1 MNDDGCV
8 DRDGPFYTLWHVMT
22 ALHQSDQCCKCYT
35 NQKRL
40 FAKCCTNHRMFTI
53 LHMHRSQS
61 TSHFH
66 SPIPSLHPL
75 ISILF
80 CPSLSVY
87 HVDAFLNNL
96 HPLQASLLLLMMSL
110 DPLLMWTS
118 NITCT
123 IKTTILVF
131 GDKFEFILEDACNVP
146 YSTRQSRE
154 VDRQSG

>member
-1 MNDDGCV
+1 M
-8 DRDGPFYTLWHVMT
+8 HM
-22 ALHQSDQCCKCYT
+22 
-35 NQKRL
+35 
-40 FAKCCTNHRMFTI
+40 
-53 LHMHRSQS
+53 HMHRSQS
-61 TSHFH
+61 TIQSH

-80 CPSLSVY
+80 YPSLSVY
-87 HVDAFLNNL
+87 HVDAFLNSL
-96 HPLQASLLLLMMSL
+96 HPPQASLLLLMMSL

-131 GDKFEFILEDACNVP
+131 GDKFAFILEGACNVP
-146 YSTRQSRE
+146 YSTRQSRG

>member
-1 MNDDGCV
+1 MTTGCV

-22 ALHQSDQCCKCYT
+22 ALHQS
-35 NQKRL
+35 
-40 FAKCCTNHRMFTI
+40 
-53 LHMHRSQS
+53 QS
-61 TSHFH
+61 TVQSH

-75 ISILF
+75 TSILF
-80 CPSLSVY
+80 YPSLSVY

-96 HPLQASLLLLMMSL
+96 HPLQTSLLLLMILL

-123 IKTTILVF
+123 IKTTIILF
-131 GDKFEFILEDACNVP
+131 GDKFAFILEGACNVP
-146 YSTRQSRE
+146 YSTRQSRV

>member
-1 MNDDGCV
+1 MALFIPRACDDSAAPIRSMLQV
-8 DRDGPFYTLWHVMT
+8 
-22 ALHQSDQCCKCYT
+22 LHQSEAIVCKVLHQSQ
-35 NQKRL
+35 NVHN
-40 FAKCCTNHRMFTI
+40 FAHA
-53 LHMHRSQS
+53 QS
-61 TSHFH
+61 HSIPFH
-66 SPIPSLHPL
+66 H
-75 ISILF
+75 SILSF
-80 CPSLSVY
+80 PSCSIHPSLSVY

-96 HPLQASLLLLMMSL
+96 HPLQASLLLLMISL

-131 GDKFEFILEDACNVP
+131 GDKFAFILEDACNVP

>member
-1 MNDDGCV
+1 MNDDRVCGRGRV
-8 DRDGPFYTLWHVMT
+8 LFIPHQGDRQFCT
-22 ALHQSDQCCKCYT
+22 
-35 NQKRL
+35 
-40 FAKCCTNHRMFTI
+40 CTNHNQHPIFI
-53 LHMHRSQS
+53 HP
-61 TSHFH
+61 FH
-66 SPIPSLHPL
+66 H
-75 ISILF
+75 SILSF
-80 CPSLSVY
+80 PSCSIHPSLSVY

-131 GDKFEFILEDACNVP
+131 GDKFAFILEGACNVP

>member
-1 MNDDGCV
+1 MNDDRGCGRGRV
-8 DRDGPFYTLWHVMT
+8 LFISHQGDRQF
-22 ALHQSDQCCKCYT
+22 
-35 NQKRL
+35 
-40 FAKCCTNHRMFTI
+40 CTCT
-53 LHMHRSQS
+53 SQS
-61 TSHFH
+61 TFQSH
-66 SPIPSLHPL
+66 SPIPSLHLSFPSC
-75 ISILF
+75 SIH
-80 CPSLSVY
+80 PSLSVY

-96 HPLQASLLLLMMSL
+96 HPLQASLLLLMIPL

-131 GDKFEFILEDACNVP
+131 GDKFAFILEGACNVP

>member
-1 MNDDGCV
+1 
-8 DRDGPFYTLWHVMT
+8 MT
-22 ALHQSDQCCKCYT
+22 TEGVGERGSFLYPTRVID
-35 NQKRL
+35 N
-40 FAKCCTNHRMFTI
+40 FAHAQITI
-53 LHMHRSQS
+53 N
-61 TSHFH
+61 
-66 SPIPSLHPL
+66 SPISFHHSTLSLPSCSAHPFL
-75 ISILF
+75 G
-80 CPSLSVY
+80 VY

-131 GDKFEFILEDACNVP
+131 GDKFAFILEDACNVP
-146 YSTRQSRE
+146 YSTRQSRV